1 MMWAASASVQL
12 SVQWHSA
19 QVKMPPTAAV
29 PLNSSATTAEALNV
43 VPVED
48 DGSILSMMCGG
59 NFEATVLPG

>member
-12 SVQWHSA
+12 SVPWHSA
-19 QVKMPPTAAV
+19 HVKLPPTAVV
-29 PLNSSATTAEALNV
+29 PRYSSATAAAALNV